1 MVAILKKN
9 IWLIFYCLA
18 LLGVILF
25 TTLSY
30 LSWKTIYNEYQSTQE
45 NMVQLIAN
53 STRSLFKTQETILNV
68 VGNRFLED
76 PNYKNNPRSMSTLNA
91 TLIDNP
97 SIEAIAL
104 VKPDGDMTFVS
115 GGYVVGMMFLNFQIY

>member
-1 MVAILKKN
+1 MAILKKN

-76 PNYKNNPRSMSTLNA
+76 PNYKNNPHSMSTLNA

-104 VKPDGDMTFVS
+104 EIGRASCRERV
-115 GGYVVGMMFLNFQIY
+115 